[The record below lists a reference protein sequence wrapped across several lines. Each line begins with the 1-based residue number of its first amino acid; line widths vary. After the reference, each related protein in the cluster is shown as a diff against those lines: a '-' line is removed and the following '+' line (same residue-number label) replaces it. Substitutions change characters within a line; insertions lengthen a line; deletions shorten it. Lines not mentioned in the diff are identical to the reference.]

1 MAEDLLLLLQLA
13 RTSTNA
19 HSTTRR
25 SLPFEEVPRTR
36 TSGLWL
42 HARGRKSLTEQI
54 KELERLR
61 ETLEANFTLWDS
73 ASSFFLDNFGKK
85 LVAWRCCSRFF
96 LRLPPRSRSQIA
108 ATGRLHV
115 GTHQVQ
121 LIAIR
126 GHYFLLCEIREFLR
140 VPCPPLGN
148 RLWDGREWEEEGQS
162 RK

>member
-1 MAEDLLLLLQLA
+1 MAEDLLFLQLA
-13 RTSTNA
+13 RTSTNGA
-19 HSTTRR
+19 PQREDLSRLKKFHGRGLR
-25 SLPFEEVPRTR
+25 SK
-36 TSGLWL
+36 
-42 HARGRKSLTEQI
+42 ASLTRKKIIDWAEQGI
-54 KELERLR
+54 RKIARKFRSKFQSLR
-61 ETLEANFTLWDS
+61 FCIV
-73 ASSFFLDNFGKK
+73 FFLDNFGKK
-85 LVAWRCCSRFF
+85 LLAWRCCSRFF

-108 ATGRLHV
+108 ATGGLHV

-140 VPCPPLGN
+140 VPWAPLGN